1 MRRALGILFAMVA
14 ACGFLP
20 EDDFTGK
27 RAGDGIAPWTDLGP
41 VQICLGNEYLGPPDS
56 TPGGLCFDAATQEA
70 PCTGDDDCRSRE
82 ACVCGRCTVAYC
94 STASDCAGDRICSF
108 SEHRCDLTCFTGDDC
123 PDGAECRNGVC
134 RGRCIDESDC
144 QTGEVC
150 SSQNVCV
157 TADCVDDDGCL
168 GSERC
173 HIQRTPRQVM
183 EPSPAI
189 DGGQIVLWLE
199 LSDPLQIDQTAI
211 WRAVSTD
218 GIHFT
223 MSPAQPVLEDGT
235 AARAPSV
242 VRTPDEGWLMIYEAG
257 LATDPVLRSSTSLDG
272 ISWTAPELIG
282 PGGAPAAVALPG
294 GAIGF
299 YYEIGDGIGYEV
311 STVLTP
317 GDVTVPETTATAPF
331 WEDVVRVSSPFALLS
346 DGTAGPSLRL
356 YYAAFGRESGDS
368 VQLGEIVAIPPN
380 YSIGYADGSVDDPAA
395 MRAWPYGPIA
405 DRVSAFL
412 NHREEL
418 APAVLQLF
426 GDDAYLMYYVEADP
440 AMDAMG
446 ADGPFVIGR
455 LGVLG
460 NGAYSST
467 TGP

>member
-1 MRRALGILFAMVA
+1 MMKRALGIGFATVA

-20 EDDFTGK
+20 EDDYTGK
-27 RAGDGIAPWTDLGP
+27 RAGDGIAPWADLGP

-82 ACVCGRCTVAYC
+82 ACVCGRCTIAYC
-94 STASDCAGDRICSF
+94 SSASDCAGDRICSF
-108 SEHRCDLTCFTGDDC
+108 SEHRCDLTCFTGADC

-157 TADCVDDDGCL
+157 TADCVDDDACL
-168 GSERC
+168 GNERC

-189 DGGQIVLWLE
+189 DDRQIVLWLE

-218 GIHFT
+218 GIHFA

-242 VRTPDEGWLMIYEAG
+242 IRTAEGWTMYYEAG
-257 LATDPVLRSSTSLDG
+257 LATDPEIRVATSLDG
-272 ISWTAPELIG
+272 ISWSAPELALAG
-282 PGGAPAAVALPG
+282 AGAPAAVALPDG
-294 GAIGF
+294 TIALYHERGDAIGL
-299 YYEIGDGIGYEV
+299 GTA
-311 STVLTP
+311 SVLTP
-317 GDVTVPETTATAPF
+317 AQVTIPEVGDAPF
-331 WEDVVRVSSPFALLS
+331 WADVERVTSPFALLS
-346 DGTAGPSLRL
+346 DGAAGPSLRL
-356 YYAAFGRESGDS
+356 YYSAFGRESGDS

-380 YSIGYADGSVDDPAA
+380 YSLGYAAGSVDDPAEL
-395 MRAWPYGPIA
+395 RPWPYGPIA
-405 DRVSAFL
+405 DRVAAFL

-418 APAVLQLF
+418 APAVVQLF